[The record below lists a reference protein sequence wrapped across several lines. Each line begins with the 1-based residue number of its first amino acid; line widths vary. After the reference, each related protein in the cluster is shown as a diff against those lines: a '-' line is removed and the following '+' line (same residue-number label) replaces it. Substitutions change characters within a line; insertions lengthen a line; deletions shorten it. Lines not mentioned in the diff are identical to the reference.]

1 MGRKKIS
8 EEVIT
13 RIGEL
18 ARTIPD
24 QYWCIDDM
32 ESVIDKIYKSLGLVE
47 YTKNDH
53 LIIPFHFSVD
63 KGEMLTQIQNA
74 LEVTTKAFGKKPTA
88 DQAAIIHKMNIF
100 KAGLLNLLKK
110 N

>member
-1 MGRKKIS
+1 MGRTKIT
-8 EEVIT
+8 EEVVT
-13 RIGEL
+13 RMGAF
-18 ARTIPD
+18 ARNIPD

-32 ESVIDKIYKSLGLVE
+32 EFLIDKIYKSLGLVE

-74 LEVTTKAFGKKPTA
+74 IEVTTKVFGKKPTL
-88 DQAAIIHKMNIF
+88 DQIAIIHKMNIF
-100 KAGLLNLLKK
+100 KTGLLNLLRK